1 MSQPAPSPEPTPL
14 SAVSDEPVEQ
24 PLRLL
29 PFFQALVDHKGSDL
43 HLKASS
49 PPRIRLSGVLTPL
62 DHPSLTP
69 QQVEEWVLE
78 TMDADAR
85 RRFVDTHEAD
95 YSISLPGLGRFRANA
110 FRARGSA
117 ALVCRKVADSPLTL
131 EQLGVPPVISDLA
144 LHERGMVLVTG
155 PTGSGKTTTL
165 GGMVDLINVTRPVHV
180 LTIEDPIEILH
191 TDKRA
196 SVNQRELRLDTAD
209 FSAALR
215 AAMRQDPDVILIGEM
230 RDVETVR
237 AAASAA
243 ETGHFVMS
251 TLHTTDAAETINRI
265 IDFFP
270 PSEQKQI
277 RLALAA
283 SLRGIVCQRLVPRAD
298 GTGRVC
304 AMEVLVNTSRIAEAI
319 ADPEKTH
326 SIVDIVAEG
335 RHHGMQTFDQH
346 LVDLVMSGQVTVS
359 AAKAASTNPHDLA
372 VQLKRAGLSPQ
383 VVDAA

>member
-1 MSQPAPSPEPTPL
+1 MTQTLQPDTDPQVEPEP
-14 SAVSDEPVEQ
+14 A
-24 PLRLL
+24 PLRLR

-43 HLKASS
+43 HLKAGSA
-49 PPRIRLSGVLTPL
+49 PKVRLSGVLTPL
-62 DHPSLTP
+62 DHAPLTAE
-69 QQVEEWVLE
+69 QAEAWVVE
-78 TMDADAR
+78 TMDRDVR
-85 RRFVDTHEAD
+85 RRFAETNEAD

-110 FRARGSA
+110 FRARGTA
-117 ALVCRKVADSPLTL
+117 ALICRRVADNPLTL
-131 EQLGVPPVISDLA
+131 DQLGVPPVLADLA
-144 LHERGMVLVTG
+144 LHHRGMVLVTG

-165 GGMVDLINVTRPVHV
+165 GGMVDLINATRPVHV
-180 LTIEDPIEILH
+180 LTIEDPIEIMH
-191 TDKRA
+191 TDKVA

-209 FSAALR
+209 FSVALR

-251 TLHTTDAAETINRI
+251 TLHTSDAAETVNRI

-270 PSEQKQI
+270 ASEQKQI

-298 GTGRVC
+298 GAGRVC
-304 AMEVLVNTSRIAEAI
+304 AMEVLVNTPRVAEAI
-319 ADPEKTH
+319 ADPDKTH
-326 SIVDIVAEG
+326 SITDIVAEG

-346 LVDLVMSGQVTVS
+346 LVDLVMSGQVTVA
-359 AAKAASTNPHDLA
+359 AAKAASTNAHDLG
-372 VQLKRAGLSPQ
+372 VQLKRAGLDPR